1 VAAETVATVEDS
13 MGRAGVGATDPVAVV
28 VAGSMAAEV
37 PGWAAAGAM
46 ALAMVVMVEGLKD
59 SAAAG
64 AMAQAMVASEV
75 AGPDWEAEEETAPG
89 TAAVAI
95 GWMDWQ
101 VAPPQQVPTLLAS

>member
-1 VAAETVATVEDS
+1 
-13 MGRAGVGATDPVAVV
+13 
-28 VAGSMAAEV
+28 
-37 PGWAAAGAM
+37 
-46 ALAMVVMVEGLKD
+46 LKD